1 MYQETG
7 LLVKIA
13 YNLIIVP
20 ALYCSLKIISAFHKK
35 LRRSVEAR
43 KGIIE
48 KLNRE
53 RISLNPYSITILFH
67 CSSMGEY
74 KQIVPIAEKLAAD
87 QKEDYNLVLSLYSP
101 SAYENIDRKKSCFKI
116 VTYTP
121 FDFYFET
128 RKFINTINP
137 DIVLISK
144 HDIWPNF
151 IWELKKREVPVF
163 LINGLF
169 ADDTKMDRWYA
180 KSFYRSVFSGISG
193 IFTINEKHRQ
203 RFLKIF
209 PYPDRIEASGDTRY
223 DSALTESDDRDIL
236 HPFDQLESRERV
248 FIAGS
253 SWPTGERFIIKAWKD
268 IKDNFTDAFLIIVPH
283 EIGVDHIYKIESQ
296 CQELK
301 LKTLVLTEMNGE
313 EKLDQFDVLIV
324 DKIGIL
330 AKIYRFGSI
339 AYVGGGFS
347 KNGLHSVI
355 EPAVYG
361 LPVVFG
367 PNLDKSPEAQE
378 MNLLNCGI
386 IFNNDGELVNIVN
399 SLWSDNVLYRRVSEI
414 SYEYIRDKSGSSEKI
429 IKVIKEKTSKPKI
442 DKRNSVTEE
451 EFERMM
457 NEENSG
463 KI

>member
-1 MYQETG
+1 
-7 LLVKIA
+7 LLAKIA
-13 YNLIIVP
+13 YNLVIVP
-20 ALYCSLKIISAFHKK
+20 ILYCVLNTISVVNRK
-35 LRRSVEAR
+35 LRKSIEAR
-43 KGIIE
+43 KGIID
-48 KLNRE
+48 KLNRK
-53 RISLNPYSITILFH
+53 RINLNPYSVTILFH

-87 QKEDYNLVLSLYSP
+87 HKEDYNLVLSLFSP
-101 SAYENIDRKKSCFKI
+101 SAYENIDREKGCFRI
-116 VTYTP
+116 ITYTP

-128 RKFINTINP
+128 KKFVNTINP

-169 ADDTKMDRWYA
+169 ADDTKMDRWFA
-180 KSFYRSVFSGISG
+180 KKFYRSVFSGVTG
-193 IFTINEKHRQ
+193 IFAVNEKHRQ

-209 PYPDRIEASGDTRY
+209 PYPDKIDASGDTRY
-223 DSALTESDDRDIL
+223 DSALTESDNKDIL
-236 HPFDQLESRERV
+236 HPFDQLENRIRV

-253 SWPTGERFIIKAWKD
+253 SWPTGEKFIITAWNN
-268 IKDNFTDAFLIIVPH
+268 IRNNFSDAFLVIVPH

-301 LKTLVLTEMNGE
+301 LRTLVLTEMHGE
-313 EKLDQFDVLIV
+313 EKLDQYDVLIV

-367 PNLDKSPEAQE
+367 PNLEKSPEAQE

-386 IFNNDGELVNIVN
+386 IFNNDSELVNIVN
-399 SLWSDNVLYRRVSEI
+399 NLWSDNDLYRRVSEI
-414 SYEYIRDKSGSSEKI
+414 SYEYIRDKSGASDKI
-429 IKVIKEKTSKPKI
+429 IKIIKDRTSKPKL

-451 EFERMM
+451 EFERIM